1 MNHLKASVEKFGIL
15 DHAPA
20 GMLVIRKD
28 YFVLFWNRCLED
40 WTKLLRTEIVGKNIG
55 VFFPHFKEPKYC
67 SRIDTIFSGAPP
79 ILFSTQLHRH
89 IIPSRLK
96 NGNLRIQRTTI
107 TAVPSSDGDTFYAL
121 FAVEDV
127 TELTRRLEDYKKA
140 MEEIRTLS
148 GLLPICSYCKKIRD
162 YKGYWIKLEKYI
174 SERSNARFSHSICP
188 DCMRKLDLPLDVD

>member
-1 MNHLKASVEKFGIL
+1 MNDLKTSAEKFGIL

-20 GMLVIRKD
+20 GMFAIRKD
-28 YFVLFWNRCLED
+28 YIVLFWNRCLED
-40 WTKLLRTEIVGKNIG
+40 WTKILRTEIVGRDIG
-55 VFFPHFKEPKYC
+55 IFFPHFKEPRYC

-96 NGNLRIQRTTI
+96 NGNLRIQSTTI
-107 TAVPSSDGDTFYAL
+107 TAVPSLDGNTFYAL
-121 FAVEDV
+121 FAVVDV

-148 GLLPICSYCKKIRD
+148 GLLPICSYCKNIRD
-162 YKGYWIKLEKYI
+162 DKGYWLKLEKYI

-188 DCMRKLDLPLDVD
+188 DCMRKLDLPLDAD